1 MPNLLPESI
10 VGFRLDWMHPAGR
23 LIWSVLITGIGLVF
37 VAALIRPPL
46 ERKLVTMRQAIAGAV
61 VVFVLGIFAAK
72 LLSSIQ
78 VLVVWA
84 TLSALLGIA
93 MAAVVSRD
101 LRSPDQ
107 PTTWA
112 EAMAGA
118 VAVLVLLTLAYG
130 VIPHEW
136 LTFANAYLNMSSD
149 RFFGWA
155 GERLVKLPYSAVR
168 DTVAALI
175 YVIAIGANV
184 VLWVRWQDRLTPKP
198 EPAEDEA
205 AAQVVR
211 TSRFGRPLKTQV

>member
-10 VGFRLDWMHPAGR
+10 VGFRFDWVHPAGR
-23 LIWSVLITGIGLVF
+23 LIWSLLLTGIALVF

-46 ERKLVTMRQAIAGAV
+46 DRKLVTTRQAIAGVV
-61 VVFVLGIFAAK
+61 VVFVVGIVAAK

-84 TLSALLGIA
+84 VLGAVLAIA

-107 PTTWA
+107 RTTWA

-118 VAVLVLLTLAYG
+118 VAVVVLFTLAYG

-136 LTFANAYLNMSSD
+136 LEFANSYLNMSSD
-149 RFFGWA
+149 RFIGWA
-155 GERLVKLPYSAVR
+155 GERLVKLPYSAIR

-175 YVIAIGANV
+175 YVVAIGANV
-184 VLWVRWQDRLTPKP
+184 VLWMRWQERLAPKP
-198 EPAEDEA
+198 EPAEGEA

>member
-10 VGFRLDWMHPAGR
+10 VGFRLDWVHPAGR
-23 LIWSVLITGIGLVF
+23 LLWSVLITGVGLAF
-37 VAALIRPPL
+37 VAALIHPPL
-46 ERKLVTMRQAIAGAV
+46 ERKLATARQAAAGAPIVLV
-61 VVFVLGIFAAK
+61 VGLLAAK
-72 LLSSIQ
+72 FLSSIQ
-78 VLVVWA
+78 VLAVWA
-84 TLSALLGIA
+84 TLGALLALA

-118 VAVLVLLTLAYG
+118 VAVTVLFTLVYG

-136 LTFANAYLNMSSD
+136 LTFANSYLNMSND
-149 RFFGWA
+149 RFFAWA
-155 GERLVKLPYSAVR
+155 GDRLVKMPYSAVR
-168 DTVAALI
+168 DTVATLI
-175 YVIAIGANV
+175 YVVAIGGNV

-198 EPAEDEA
+198 EPAEGAA